1 MRVDDMVRT
10 GTEASAASADMASN
24 RVTDAVNSGIVDSA
38 DKSHMAIK
46 DSFLG
51 PDRNS
56 PEAQHGYGVGS
67 TDGFSREGA
76 VTFGSEA
83 QRQAD
88 KLVSSGS
95 VAKHAA
101 DALKQ
106 TGGKIA
112 ADGLVSSKADGRK
125 LVSKANLKKAAKGAA
140 VSEALR
146 DSEFDGA
153 DEYYYKAKGAWKLGR
168 KGADVVK
175 KHAAARKAGNVSSGA
190 GKATK
195 VIEKKSTKKTGQ
207 AAQRAAQSAR
217 NQRMAMTAAQEA
229 KAAGGAAKALAAK
242 GAGGFVS
249 SIGSGFAALLGS
261 FGSVVAAVFAGLLA
275 LCMILAVICALW
287 NAFFNVHTN
296 TSGLSDTEVAVVN
309 FLSSKGLD
317 NTHIAA
323 ILGNMAQEAGGMH
336 NIDPA
341 YCQSNGPGRGL
352 LQWEVGSDRFNKLQ
366 ALAIRSGTDWT
377 NINVQLEYMWS
388 EMESSFDTYSNFW
401 YTYSSG
407 EHAGLGHYLSF
418 SQWQTEVT
426 DIAEATEDFERV
438 FTRASKPLMDKRI
451 AYAQEY
457 LSILNS
463 PSGGSGG
470 MPLYHQWDPQWGNIP
485 YGNGTISS
493 SACGPTS
500 FAMVVSY
507 KKGESI
513 TPDQVVAWAGRKFYV
528 SGAGTSW
535 NFFGAAANYYG
546 IGNVQQ
552 TGSFDQAYAAL
563 QSGRVVICSQG
574 PGIFTR
580 GGHFIVLRGL
590 SDSGKI
596 LVNDPNDNDNKNFYN
611 REFERSEI
619 TAAARQYFIFD

>member
-46 DSFLG
+46 DSLLG

-56 PEAQHGYGVGS
+56 TEAQHGYGFGS

-125 LVSKANLKKAAKGAA
+125 LVSKANLKKAAKGAV

-195 VIEKKSTKKTGQ
+195 VIEKKATKKTGQ

-229 KAAGGAAKALAAK
+229 KAAGGAAKALAVKGGGAAVAASGGGLGGALAAIGSAFLPVVGTVALVLLLIIVILTAIGGQNK
-242 GAGGFVS
+242 DTNVGALSGDEAIIAQALLDQGFSKAAVAGVLGNIANEGNPGSDENMDGMFNYAYERACGMFQYTHASNSTPPYYSHGCEYCHYKRWCSDNGLDWADLHNQMDWTFGGAGEKFGHSWKNQWQMRRTYYVGYWGAKYSWLNS
-249 SIGSGFAALLGS
+249 STLCSADDFPKLDDPA
-261 FGSVVAAVFAGLLA
+261 VAAYCWMAAYEGPTAGATAHLDRRIESAQHYYDLL
-275 LCMILAVICALW
+275 
-287 NAFFNVHTN
+287 N
-296 TSGLSDTEVAVVN
+296 TSVSVGEGGGFTEVV
-309 FLSSKGLD
+309 SR
-317 NTHIAA
+317 
-323 ILGNMAQEAGGMH
+323 AQAQMG
-336 NIDPA
+336 
-341 YCQSNGPGRGL
+341 
-352 LQWEVGSDRFNKLQ
+352 
-366 ALAIRSGTDWT
+366 
-377 NINVQLEYMWS
+377 
-388 EMESSFDTYSNFW
+388 
-401 YTYSSG
+401 
-407 EHAGLGHYLSF
+407 
-418 SQWQTEVT
+418 
-426 DIAEATEDFERV
+426 
-438 FTRASKPLMDKRI
+438 KP
-451 AYAQEY
+451 Y
-457 LSILNS
+457 
-463 PSGGSGG
+463 
-470 MPLYHQWDPQWGNIP
+470 QWGAAGPNSYDCSGLVSYALTGRYEHTWVTQYIYYGGKP
-485 YGNGTISS
+485 FRKISASEAVPGDVVCSEGHTGIYIGNGQMIHAPHTGDVVKIGPVQSS
-493 SACGPTS
+493 
-500 FAMVVSY
+500 M
-507 KKGESI
+507 
-513 TPDQVVAWAGRKFYV
+513 
-528 SGAGTSW
+528 
-535 NFFGAAANYYG
+535 NYYRYEG
-546 IGNVQQ
+546 
-552 TGSFDQAYAAL
+552 
-563 QSGRVVICSQG
+563 
-574 PGIFTR
+574 
-580 GGHFIVLRGL
+580 
-590 SDSGKI
+590 
-596 LVNDPNDNDNKNFYN
+596 
-611 REFERSEI
+611 
-619 TAAARQYFIFD
+619 

>member
-56 PEAQHGYGVGS
+56 PEAQHGYGVES

-106 TGGKIA
+106 TGWKIA

-217 NQRMAMTAAQEA
+217 NQRMAMAAAQEA

-242 GAGGFVS
+242 GGGAAVAASGGGLGGVLAAIGSAFLPVIGTVALILLLIIVILTAIGGQNKDTNVGALTGNEAIIAQALLDQGFSKAAVAGVLGNIANEGNPGSDENMDGMFNYAYERACGMFQYTHASNSTPPYYSHGCEYCHYKRWCSDNNLDWADLHNQMDWTFGGAGEKFGHSWKNQWQMRRTYYVGYWGAKYSWLNSSTLCSADDFPKLDDPAVAAYCWMAAYEGPVTGATAHLDRRIESAQHYYDLLNTSVSVGEGGGFTEVVS
-249 SIGSGFAALLGS
+249 RAQAQMGKPYQWGAAGPNS
-261 FGSVVAAVFAGLLA
+261 YD
-275 LCMILAVICALW
+275 C
-287 NAFFNVHTN
+287 
-296 TSGLSDTEVAVVN
+296 SGLVSYALTGRYEHTWVTQYIYYGGKPFREISASEAV
-309 FLSSKGLD
+309 
-317 NTHIAA
+317 
-323 ILGNMAQEAGGMH
+323 
-336 NIDPA
+336 
-341 YCQSNGPGRGL
+341 PGD
-352 LQWEVGSDRFNKLQ
+352 VVCK
-366 ALAIRSGTDWT
+366 
-377 NINVQLEYMWS
+377 
-388 EMESSFDTYSNFW
+388 ESHTGIY
-401 YTYSSG
+401 
-407 EHAGLGHYLSF
+407 
-418 SQWQTEVT
+418 
-426 DIAEATEDFERV
+426 I
-438 FTRASKPLMDKRI
+438 
-451 AYAQEY
+451 
-457 LSILNS
+457 
-463 PSGGSGG
+463 
-470 MPLYHQWDPQWGNIP
+470 
-485 YGNGTISS
+485 GNGQMIHAPHTGDVVKI
-493 SACGPTS
+493 GP
-500 FAMVVSY
+500 V
-507 KKGESI
+507 
-513 TPDQVVAWAGRKFYV
+513 
-528 SGAGTSW
+528 
-535 NFFGAAANYYG
+535 
-546 IGNVQQ
+546 
-552 TGSFDQAYAAL
+552 
-563 QSGRVVICSQG
+563 QSGM
-574 PGIFTR
+574 
-580 GGHFIVLRGL
+580 
-590 SDSGKI
+590 K
-596 LVNDPNDNDNKNFYN
+596 
-611 REFERSEI
+611 
-619 TAAARQYFIFD
+619 YFRYEG

>member
-217 NQRMAMTAAQEA
+217 NQRMAMAAAQEA

-242 GAGGFVS
+242 GGGAAVAASGGGLGGVLAAIGSAFLPVIGTVALILLLIIVILTAIGGQNKDTNVGALTGNEAIIAQALLDQGFSKAAVAGVLGNIANEGNPGSDENMDGMFNYAYERACGMFQYTHASNSTPPYYSHGCEYCHYKRWCSDNNLDWADLHNQMDWTFGGAGEKFGHSWKNQWQMRRTYYVGYWGAKYSWLNSSTLCSADDFPKLDDPAVAAYCWMAAYEGPETGATAHLDRRIESAQHYYDLLNTSVSVGEGGGFTEVVS
-249 SIGSGFAALLGS
+249 RAQAQMGKPYQRGAAGPNS
-261 FGSVVAAVFAGLLA
+261 YD
-275 LCMILAVICALW
+275 C
-287 NAFFNVHTN
+287 
-296 TSGLSDTEVAVVN
+296 SGLVSYALTGRYEHTWVTQYIYYGGKPFREISASEAV
-309 FLSSKGLD
+309 
-317 NTHIAA
+317 
-323 ILGNMAQEAGGMH
+323 
-336 NIDPA
+336 
-341 YCQSNGPGRGL
+341 PGD
-352 LQWEVGSDRFNKLQ
+352 VVCK
-366 ALAIRSGTDWT
+366 
-377 NINVQLEYMWS
+377 
-388 EMESSFDTYSNFW
+388 ESHTGIY
-401 YTYSSG
+401 
-407 EHAGLGHYLSF
+407 
-418 SQWQTEVT
+418 
-426 DIAEATEDFERV
+426 I
-438 FTRASKPLMDKRI
+438 
-451 AYAQEY
+451 
-457 LSILNS
+457 
-463 PSGGSGG
+463 
-470 MPLYHQWDPQWGNIP
+470 
-485 YGNGTISS
+485 GNGQMIHAPHTGDVVKI
-493 SACGPTS
+493 GP
-500 FAMVVSY
+500 V
-507 KKGESI
+507 
-513 TPDQVVAWAGRKFYV
+513 
-528 SGAGTSW
+528 
-535 NFFGAAANYYG
+535 
-546 IGNVQQ
+546 
-552 TGSFDQAYAAL
+552 
-563 QSGRVVICSQG
+563 QSGM
-574 PGIFTR
+574 
-580 GGHFIVLRGL
+580 
-590 SDSGKI
+590 K
-596 LVNDPNDNDNKNFYN
+596 
-611 REFERSEI
+611 
-619 TAAARQYFIFD
+619 YFRYEG

>member
-95 VAKHAA
+95 VAKYAA

-217 NQRMAMTAAQEA
+217 NQRMAMAAAQEA

-242 GAGGFVS
+242 GGGVAVAASGGGLGGVLAAIGSAFLPVIGTVALILLLIIVILTAIGGQNKDTNVGALTGNEAIIAQALLDQGFSKAAVAGVLGNIANEGNPGSDENMDGMFNYAYERACGMFQYTHASNSTPPYYSHGCEYCHYKRWCSDNNLDWADLHNQMDWTFGGAGEKFGHSWKNQWQMRRTYYVGYWGAKYSWLNSSTLCSADDFPKLDDPAVAAYCWMSAYEGPATGATAHLDRRIESAQHYYDLLNTSVSVGEGGGFTEVVS
-249 SIGSGFAALLGS
+249 RAQAQMGKPYQWGAAGPNS
-261 FGSVVAAVFAGLLA
+261 YD
-275 LCMILAVICALW
+275 C
-287 NAFFNVHTN
+287 
-296 TSGLSDTEVAVVN
+296 SGLVSYALTGRYEHTWVTQYIYYGGKPFREISASEAV
-309 FLSSKGLD
+309 
-317 NTHIAA
+317 
-323 ILGNMAQEAGGMH
+323 
-336 NIDPA
+336 
-341 YCQSNGPGRGL
+341 PGD
-352 LQWEVGSDRFNKLQ
+352 VVCK
-366 ALAIRSGTDWT
+366 
-377 NINVQLEYMWS
+377 
-388 EMESSFDTYSNFW
+388 ESHTGIY
-401 YTYSSG
+401 
-407 EHAGLGHYLSF
+407 
-418 SQWQTEVT
+418 
-426 DIAEATEDFERV
+426 I
-438 FTRASKPLMDKRI
+438 
-451 AYAQEY
+451 
-457 LSILNS
+457 
-463 PSGGSGG
+463 
-470 MPLYHQWDPQWGNIP
+470 
-485 YGNGTISS
+485 GNGQMIHAPHTGDVVKI
-493 SACGPTS
+493 GP
-500 FAMVVSY
+500 V
-507 KKGESI
+507 
-513 TPDQVVAWAGRKFYV
+513 
-528 SGAGTSW
+528 
-535 NFFGAAANYYG
+535 
-546 IGNVQQ
+546 
-552 TGSFDQAYAAL
+552 
-563 QSGRVVICSQG
+563 QSGM
-574 PGIFTR
+574 
-580 GGHFIVLRGL
+580 
-590 SDSGKI
+590 K
-596 LVNDPNDNDNKNFYN
+596 
-611 REFERSEI
+611 
-619 TAAARQYFIFD
+619 YFRYEG

>member
-56 PEAQHGYGVGS
+56 PEAQHGYGVES
-67 TDGFSREGA
+67 TYGFSREGA

-217 NQRMAMTAAQEA
+217 NQRMAMAAAQEA

-242 GAGGFVS
+242 GGGAAVAASGGGLGGVLAAIGSAFLPVIGTVALILLLIIVILTAIGGQNKDTNVGALTGNEAIIAQALLDQGFSKAAVAGVLGNIANEGNPGSDENMDGMFNYAYERACGMFQYTHASNSTPPYYSHGCEYCHYKRWCSDNNLDWADLHNQMDWTFGGAGEKFGHSWKNQWQMRRTYYVGYWGAKYSWLNSSTLCSADDFPKLDDPAVAAYCWMAAYEGPVTGATAHLDRRIESAQHYYDLLNTSVSVGEGGGFTEVVS
-249 SIGSGFAALLGS
+249 RAQAQMGKPYQWGAAGPNS
-261 FGSVVAAVFAGLLA
+261 YD
-275 LCMILAVICALW
+275 C
-287 NAFFNVHTN
+287 
-296 TSGLSDTEVAVVN
+296 SGLVSYALTGRYEHTWVTQYIYYGGKPFREISASEAV
-309 FLSSKGLD
+309 
-317 NTHIAA
+317 
-323 ILGNMAQEAGGMH
+323 
-336 NIDPA
+336 
-341 YCQSNGPGRGL
+341 PGD
-352 LQWEVGSDRFNKLQ
+352 VVCK
-366 ALAIRSGTDWT
+366 
-377 NINVQLEYMWS
+377 
-388 EMESSFDTYSNFW
+388 ESHTGIY
-401 YTYSSG
+401 
-407 EHAGLGHYLSF
+407 
-418 SQWQTEVT
+418 
-426 DIAEATEDFERV
+426 I
-438 FTRASKPLMDKRI
+438 
-451 AYAQEY
+451 
-457 LSILNS
+457 
-463 PSGGSGG
+463 
-470 MPLYHQWDPQWGNIP
+470 
-485 YGNGTISS
+485 GNGQMIHAPHTGDVVKI
-493 SACGPTS
+493 GP
-500 FAMVVSY
+500 V
-507 KKGESI
+507 
-513 TPDQVVAWAGRKFYV
+513 
-528 SGAGTSW
+528 
-535 NFFGAAANYYG
+535 
-546 IGNVQQ
+546 
-552 TGSFDQAYAAL
+552 
-563 QSGRVVICSQG
+563 QSGM
-574 PGIFTR
+574 
-580 GGHFIVLRGL
+580 
-590 SDSGKI
+590 K
-596 LVNDPNDNDNKNFYN
+596 
-611 REFERSEI
+611 
-619 TAAARQYFIFD
+619 YFRYEG

>member
-46 DSFLG
+46 DSLLG

-56 PEAQHGYGVGS
+56 TEAQHGYGSGS

-125 LVSKANLKKAAKGAA
+125 LVSKANLKKAAKGAV

-195 VIEKKSTKKTGQ
+195 VIEKKVTKKTGQ

-217 NQRMAMTAAQEA
+217 NQRMAMAAAQEA

-242 GAGGFVS
+242 GGAAVAASGGGLGGALAA
-249 SIGSGFAALLGS
+249 IGSAFLPVVGTVALVLLLIIVILTAIGGQNKDTNVGALSGDEAIIAQALLDQGFTKAAAAGVLGNIANEGNPAS
-261 FGSVVAAVFAGLLA
+261 DENMDGMFSYRYERACGMFQYTHASNSTPPYYSCGCEYCKYKRWCSDNMLEWSDLKNQMEWTFGEAGKSNGGNWSNRWTMRRTYYVEYWGAKYSWLNSSTLCNAADFPKLDDPAVAAYCWMAAYEGPTAGVNAHLDRRIESAQHYYDLL
-275 LCMILAVICALW
+275 
-287 NAFFNVHTN
+287 N
-296 TSGLSDTEVAVVN
+296 TSPAISGEGFTDIVARAQAQLGKPYEWGKYGPNTFDCSGLVSYAVTGEYKHTYDTWYIYHEGKPFRKISPSEAVPGDIVCRQ
-309 FLSSKGLD
+309 SSK
-317 NTHIAA
+317 
-323 ILGNMAQEAGGMH
+323 
-336 NIDPA
+336 
-341 YCQSNGPGRGL
+341 
-352 LQWEVGSDRFNKLQ
+352 
-366 ALAIRSGTDWT
+366 SGHTG
-377 NINVQLEYMWS
+377 IY
-388 EMESSFDTYSNFW
+388 
-401 YTYSSG
+401 
-407 EHAGLGHYLSF
+407 
-418 SQWQTEVT
+418 
-426 DIAEATEDFERV
+426 I
-438 FTRASKPLMDKRI
+438 
-451 AYAQEY
+451 
-457 LSILNS
+457 
-463 PSGGSGG
+463 
-470 MPLYHQWDPQWGNIP
+470 
-485 YGNGTISS
+485 GNGQMIHAPRTGDVVKI
-493 SACGPTS
+493 GPVQDG
-500 FAMVVSY
+500 M
-507 KKGESI
+507 
-513 TPDQVVAWAGRKFYV
+513 
-528 SGAGTSW
+528 
-535 NFFGAAANYYG
+535 NYY
-546 IGNVQQ
+546 
-552 TGSFDQAYAAL
+552 
-563 QSGRVVICSQG
+563 R
-574 PGIFTR
+574 
-580 GGHFIVLRGL
+580 
-590 SDSGKI
+590 
-596 LVNDPNDNDNKNFYN
+596 YN
-611 REFERSEI
+611 G
-619 TAAARQYFIFD
+619 

>member
-56 PEAQHGYGVGS
+56 PEAQHGYGVES

-217 NQRMAMTAAQEA
+217 NQRMAMAAAQEA

-242 GAGGFVS
+242 GGGAAVAASGGGLGGVLAAIGSAFLPVIGTVALILLLIIVILTAIGGQNKDTNVGALTGNEAIIAQALLDQGFSKAAVAGVLGNIANEGNPGSDENMDGMFNYAYERACGMFQYTHASNSTPPYYSHGCEYCHYKRWCSDNNLDWADLHNQMDWTFGGAGEKFGHSWKNQWQMRRTYYVGYWGAKYSWLNSSTLCSADDFPKLDDPAVAAYCWMAAYEGPTAGVNAHLDRRIESAQHYYDLLNTSVSVGEGGGFTEVVS
-249 SIGSGFAALLGS
+249 RAQAQMGKPYQWGAAGPNS
-261 FGSVVAAVFAGLLA
+261 YD
-275 LCMILAVICALW
+275 C
-287 NAFFNVHTN
+287 
-296 TSGLSDTEVAVVN
+296 SGLVSYALTGRYEHTWVTQYIYYGGKPFREISASEAV
-309 FLSSKGLD
+309 
-317 NTHIAA
+317 
-323 ILGNMAQEAGGMH
+323 
-336 NIDPA
+336 
-341 YCQSNGPGRGL
+341 PGD
-352 LQWEVGSDRFNKLQ
+352 VVCK
-366 ALAIRSGTDWT
+366 
-377 NINVQLEYMWS
+377 
-388 EMESSFDTYSNFW
+388 ESHTGIY
-401 YTYSSG
+401 
-407 EHAGLGHYLSF
+407 
-418 SQWQTEVT
+418 
-426 DIAEATEDFERV
+426 I
-438 FTRASKPLMDKRI
+438 
-451 AYAQEY
+451 
-457 LSILNS
+457 
-463 PSGGSGG
+463 
-470 MPLYHQWDPQWGNIP
+470 
-485 YGNGTISS
+485 GNGQMIHAPHTGDVVKI
-493 SACGPTS
+493 GP
-500 FAMVVSY
+500 V
-507 KKGESI
+507 
-513 TPDQVVAWAGRKFYV
+513 
-528 SGAGTSW
+528 
-535 NFFGAAANYYG
+535 
-546 IGNVQQ
+546 
-552 TGSFDQAYAAL
+552 
-563 QSGRVVICSQG
+563 QSGM
-574 PGIFTR
+574 
-580 GGHFIVLRGL
+580 
-590 SDSGKI
+590 K
-596 LVNDPNDNDNKNFYN
+596 
-611 REFERSEI
+611 
-619 TAAARQYFIFD
+619 YFRYEG

>member
-56 PEAQHGYGVGS
+56 PEAQHGYGVES

-217 NQRMAMTAAQEA
+217 NQRMAMAAAQEA

-242 GAGGFVS
+242 GGGAAVAASGGGLGGVLAAIGSAFLPVIGTVALILLLIIVILTAIGGQNKDTNVGALTGNEAIIAQALLDQGFSKAAVAGVLGNIANEGNPGSDENMDGMFNYAYERACGMFQYTHASNSTPPYYSHGCEYCHYKRWCSDNNLDWADLHNQMDWTFGGAGEKFGHSWKNQWQMRRTYYVGYWGAKYSWLNSSTLCSADDFPKLDDPAVAAYCWMAAYEGPVTGATAHLDRRIESAQHYYDLLNTSVSVGEGGGFTEVVS
-249 SIGSGFAALLGS
+249 RAQAQMGKPYQWGAAGPNS
-261 FGSVVAAVFAGLLA
+261 YD
-275 LCMILAVICALW
+275 C
-287 NAFFNVHTN
+287 
-296 TSGLSDTEVAVVN
+296 SGLVSYALTGRYEHTWVTQYIYYGGKPFREISASEAV
-309 FLSSKGLD
+309 
-317 NTHIAA
+317 
-323 ILGNMAQEAGGMH
+323 
-336 NIDPA
+336 
-341 YCQSNGPGRGL
+341 PGD
-352 LQWEVGSDRFNKLQ
+352 VVCK
-366 ALAIRSGTDWT
+366 
-377 NINVQLEYMWS
+377 
-388 EMESSFDTYSNFW
+388 ESHTGIY
-401 YTYSSG
+401 
-407 EHAGLGHYLSF
+407 
-418 SQWQTEVT
+418 
-426 DIAEATEDFERV
+426 I
-438 FTRASKPLMDKRI
+438 
-451 AYAQEY
+451 
-457 LSILNS
+457 
-463 PSGGSGG
+463 
-470 MPLYHQWDPQWGNIP
+470 
-485 YGNGTISS
+485 GNGQMIHAPHTGDVVKI
-493 SACGPTS
+493 GP
-500 FAMVVSY
+500 V
-507 KKGESI
+507 
-513 TPDQVVAWAGRKFYV
+513 
-528 SGAGTSW
+528 
-535 NFFGAAANYYG
+535 
-546 IGNVQQ
+546 
-552 TGSFDQAYAAL
+552 
-563 QSGRVVICSQG
+563 QSGM
-574 PGIFTR
+574 
-580 GGHFIVLRGL
+580 
-590 SDSGKI
+590 K
-596 LVNDPNDNDNKNFYN
+596 
-611 REFERSEI
+611 
-619 TAAARQYFIFD
+619 YFRYEG

>member
-217 NQRMAMTAAQEA
+217 NQRMAMAAAQEA

-242 GAGGFVS
+242 GGGAAVAASGGGLGGVLAAIGSAFLPVIGTVALILLLIIVILTAIGGQNKDTNVGALTGNEAIIAQALLDQGFSKAAVAGVLGNIANEGNPGSDENMDGMFNYAYERACGMFQYTHASNSTPPYYSHGCEYCHYKRWCSDNNLDWADLHNQMDWTFGGAGEKFGHSWKNQWQMRRTYYVGYWGAKYSWLNSSTLCSADDFPKLDDPAVAAYCWMAAYEGPVAGATAHLDRRIESAQHYYDLLNTSVSVGEGGGFTEVVS
-249 SIGSGFAALLGS
+249 RAQAQMGKPYQWGAAGPNS
-261 FGSVVAAVFAGLLA
+261 YD
-275 LCMILAVICALW
+275 C
-287 NAFFNVHTN
+287 
-296 TSGLSDTEVAVVN
+296 SGLVSYALTGRYEHTWVTQYIYYGGKPFREISASEAV
-309 FLSSKGLD
+309 
-317 NTHIAA
+317 
-323 ILGNMAQEAGGMH
+323 
-336 NIDPA
+336 
-341 YCQSNGPGRGL
+341 PGD
-352 LQWEVGSDRFNKLQ
+352 VVCK
-366 ALAIRSGTDWT
+366 
-377 NINVQLEYMWS
+377 
-388 EMESSFDTYSNFW
+388 ESHTGIY
-401 YTYSSG
+401 
-407 EHAGLGHYLSF
+407 
-418 SQWQTEVT
+418 
-426 DIAEATEDFERV
+426 I
-438 FTRASKPLMDKRI
+438 
-451 AYAQEY
+451 
-457 LSILNS
+457 
-463 PSGGSGG
+463 
-470 MPLYHQWDPQWGNIP
+470 
-485 YGNGTISS
+485 GNGQMIHAPHTGDVVKI
-493 SACGPTS
+493 GP
-500 FAMVVSY
+500 V
-507 KKGESI
+507 
-513 TPDQVVAWAGRKFYV
+513 
-528 SGAGTSW
+528 
-535 NFFGAAANYYG
+535 
-546 IGNVQQ
+546 
-552 TGSFDQAYAAL
+552 
-563 QSGRVVICSQG
+563 QSGM
-574 PGIFTR
+574 
-580 GGHFIVLRGL
+580 
-590 SDSGKI
+590 K
-596 LVNDPNDNDNKNFYN
+596 
-611 REFERSEI
+611 
-619 TAAARQYFIFD
+619 YFRYEG

>member
-46 DSFLG
+46 DSLLG

-56 PEAQHGYGVGS
+56 TEAQHGYGFGS

-125 LVSKANLKKAAKGAA
+125 LVSKANLKKAAKGAV

-195 VIEKKSTKKTGQ
+195 VIEKKATKKTGQ

-229 KAAGGAAKALAAK
+229 KAAGGAAKALAVK
-242 GAGGFVS
+242 GGGAAVAAS
-249 SIGSGFAALLGS
+249 GGGLGGALAAIGSAFLPVVGTVALVLLLIIVILTAIGGQNKDTNVGALSGDEAIIAQALLDQGFTKAAAAGVLGNIANEGNPAS
-261 FGSVVAAVFAGLLA
+261 DENMDGMFNYRYERACGMFQYTHASNSTPPYYSCGCEYCKYKRWCSDNMLEWSDLKNQMEWTFGEAGKSNGGNWSNRWTMRRTYYVGYWGAKYSWLNSSTLCNAADFPKLDDPAVAAYCWMAAYEGPTAGVNAHLDRRIESAQHYYDLL
-275 LCMILAVICALW
+275 
-287 NAFFNVHTN
+287 N
-296 TSGLSDTEVAVVN
+296 TSPAISGEGFTDIVARAQAQLGKPYEWAKYGPNTFDCSGLVSYAVTGEYKHTYDTWYIYHEGKPFRKISPSEAVPGDIVCRQ
-309 FLSSKGLD
+309 SSK
-317 NTHIAA
+317 
-323 ILGNMAQEAGGMH
+323 
-336 NIDPA
+336 
-341 YCQSNGPGRGL
+341 
-352 LQWEVGSDRFNKLQ
+352 
-366 ALAIRSGTDWT
+366 SGHTG
-377 NINVQLEYMWS
+377 IY
-388 EMESSFDTYSNFW
+388 
-401 YTYSSG
+401 
-407 EHAGLGHYLSF
+407 
-418 SQWQTEVT
+418 
-426 DIAEATEDFERV
+426 I
-438 FTRASKPLMDKRI
+438 
-451 AYAQEY
+451 
-457 LSILNS
+457 
-463 PSGGSGG
+463 
-470 MPLYHQWDPQWGNIP
+470 
-485 YGNGTISS
+485 GNGQMIHAPRTGDVVKI
-493 SACGPTS
+493 GPVQDG
-500 FAMVVSY
+500 M
-507 KKGESI
+507 
-513 TPDQVVAWAGRKFYV
+513 
-528 SGAGTSW
+528 
-535 NFFGAAANYYG
+535 NYYRYEG
-546 IGNVQQ
+546 
-552 TGSFDQAYAAL
+552 
-563 QSGRVVICSQG
+563 
-574 PGIFTR
+574 
-580 GGHFIVLRGL
+580 
-590 SDSGKI
+590 
-596 LVNDPNDNDNKNFYN
+596 
-611 REFERSEI
+611 
-619 TAAARQYFIFD
+619 

>member
-38 DKSHMAIK
+38 DKSHMAIN

-56 PEAQHGYGVGS
+56 PEAQHGYGVES

-217 NQRMAMTAAQEA
+217 NQRMAMAAAQEA

-242 GAGGFVS
+242 GGGAAVAASGGGLGGVLAAIGSAFLPVIGTVALILLLIIVILTAIGGQNKDTNVGALTGNEAIIAQALLDQGFSKAAVAGVLGNIANEGNPGSDENMDGMFNYAYERACGMFQYTHASNSTPPYYSHGCEYCHYKRWCSDNNLDWADLHNQMDWTFGGAGEKFGHSWKNQWQMRRTYYVGYWGAKYSWLNSSTLCSADDFPKLDDPAVAAYCWMAAYEGPATGATAHLDRRIESAQHYYDLLNTSVSVGEGGGFTEVVS
-249 SIGSGFAALLGS
+249 RAQAQMGKPYQWGAAGPNS
-261 FGSVVAAVFAGLLA
+261 YD
-275 LCMILAVICALW
+275 C
-287 NAFFNVHTN
+287 
-296 TSGLSDTEVAVVN
+296 SGLVSYALTGRYEHTWVTQYIYYGGKPFREISASEAV
-309 FLSSKGLD
+309 
-317 NTHIAA
+317 
-323 ILGNMAQEAGGMH
+323 
-336 NIDPA
+336 
-341 YCQSNGPGRGL
+341 PGD
-352 LQWEVGSDRFNKLQ
+352 VVCK
-366 ALAIRSGTDWT
+366 
-377 NINVQLEYMWS
+377 
-388 EMESSFDTYSNFW
+388 ESHTGIY
-401 YTYSSG
+401 
-407 EHAGLGHYLSF
+407 
-418 SQWQTEVT
+418 
-426 DIAEATEDFERV
+426 I
-438 FTRASKPLMDKRI
+438 
-451 AYAQEY
+451 
-457 LSILNS
+457 
-463 PSGGSGG
+463 
-470 MPLYHQWDPQWGNIP
+470 
-485 YGNGTISS
+485 GNGQMIHAPHTGDVVKI
-493 SACGPTS
+493 GP
-500 FAMVVSY
+500 V
-507 KKGESI
+507 
-513 TPDQVVAWAGRKFYV
+513 
-528 SGAGTSW
+528 
-535 NFFGAAANYYG
+535 
-546 IGNVQQ
+546 
-552 TGSFDQAYAAL
+552 
-563 QSGRVVICSQG
+563 QSGM
-574 PGIFTR
+574 
-580 GGHFIVLRGL
+580 
-590 SDSGKI
+590 K
-596 LVNDPNDNDNKNFYN
+596 
-611 REFERSEI
+611 
-619 TAAARQYFIFD
+619 YFRYEG

>member
-56 PEAQHGYGVGS
+56 PEAQHGYGVES

-217 NQRMAMTAAQEA
+217 NQRMAMAAAQEA

-242 GAGGFVS
+242 GGGAAVAASGGGLGGVLAAIGSAFLPVIGTVALILLLIIVILTAIGGQNKDTNVGALTGNEAIIAQALLDQGFSKAAVAGVLGNIANEGNPGSDENMDGMFNYAYERACGMFQYTHASNSTPPYYSHGCEYCHYKRWCSDNNLDWADLHNQMDWTFGGAGEKFGHSWKNQWQMRRTYYVGYWGAKYSWLNSSTLCSADDFPKLDDPAVAAYCWMAAYEGPATGATANLDRRIESAQHYYDLLNTSVSVGEGGGFTEVVS
-249 SIGSGFAALLGS
+249 RAQAQMGKPYQWGAAGPNS
-261 FGSVVAAVFAGLLA
+261 YD
-275 LCMILAVICALW
+275 C
-287 NAFFNVHTN
+287 
-296 TSGLSDTEVAVVN
+296 SGLVSYALTGRYEHTWVTQYIYYGGKPFREISASEAV
-309 FLSSKGLD
+309 
-317 NTHIAA
+317 
-323 ILGNMAQEAGGMH
+323 
-336 NIDPA
+336 
-341 YCQSNGPGRGL
+341 PGD
-352 LQWEVGSDRFNKLQ
+352 VVCK
-366 ALAIRSGTDWT
+366 
-377 NINVQLEYMWS
+377 
-388 EMESSFDTYSNFW
+388 ESHTGIY
-401 YTYSSG
+401 
-407 EHAGLGHYLSF
+407 
-418 SQWQTEVT
+418 
-426 DIAEATEDFERV
+426 I
-438 FTRASKPLMDKRI
+438 
-451 AYAQEY
+451 
-457 LSILNS
+457 
-463 PSGGSGG
+463 
-470 MPLYHQWDPQWGNIP
+470 
-485 YGNGTISS
+485 GNGQMIHAPHTGDVVKI
-493 SACGPTS
+493 GP
-500 FAMVVSY
+500 V
-507 KKGESI
+507 
-513 TPDQVVAWAGRKFYV
+513 
-528 SGAGTSW
+528 
-535 NFFGAAANYYG
+535 
-546 IGNVQQ
+546 
-552 TGSFDQAYAAL
+552 
-563 QSGRVVICSQG
+563 QSGM
-574 PGIFTR
+574 
-580 GGHFIVLRGL
+580 
-590 SDSGKI
+590 K
-596 LVNDPNDNDNKNFYN
+596 
-611 REFERSEI
+611 
-619 TAAARQYFIFD
+619 YFRYEG

>member
-56 PEAQHGYGVGS
+56 PEAQHGYGVES

-217 NQRMAMTAAQEA
+217 NQRMAMAAAQEA

-242 GAGGFVS
+242 GGGAAVAAS
-249 SIGSGFAALLGS
+249 GGGLGGVLAAIGSAFLPVIGTVALILLLIIVILTAIGGQNKDTNVGALTGNEAIIAQALLDQGFSKAAVAGVLGNIANEGNPGS
-261 FGSVVAAVFAGLLA
+261 DENMDGMFNYAYERACGMFQYTHASNSTPPYYSHGCEYCHYKRWCSDNNLDWADLHNQMDWTFGGAGEKFGHSWKNQWQMRRTYYVGYWGAKYSWLNSSTLCSADDFPKLDDPAVAAYCWMAAYEGPTAGVNAHLDRRIESAQHYYDLL
-275 LCMILAVICALW
+275 
-287 NAFFNVHTN
+287 N
-296 TSGLSDTEVAVVN
+296 TSPAISGEGFTDIVARAQAQLGKPYEWAKYGPNTFDCSGLVSYAVTGEYKHTYDTWYIYHEGKPFRKISPSEAVPGDIVCRQ
-309 FLSSKGLD
+309 SSKG
-317 NTHIAA
+317 
-323 ILGNMAQEAGGMH
+323 
-336 NIDPA
+336 
-341 YCQSNGPGRGL
+341 
-352 LQWEVGSDRFNKLQ
+352 
-366 ALAIRSGTDWT
+366 
-377 NINVQLEYMWS
+377 
-388 EMESSFDTYSNFW
+388 
-401 YTYSSG
+401 
-407 EHAGLGHYLSF
+407 GHTGIY
-418 SQWQTEVT
+418 
-426 DIAEATEDFERV
+426 I
-438 FTRASKPLMDKRI
+438 
-451 AYAQEY
+451 
-457 LSILNS
+457 
-463 PSGGSGG
+463 
-470 MPLYHQWDPQWGNIP
+470 
-485 YGNGTISS
+485 GNGQMIHAPRTGDVVKI
-493 SACGPTS
+493 GPVQDG
-500 FAMVVSY
+500 M
-507 KKGESI
+507 
-513 TPDQVVAWAGRKFYV
+513 
-528 SGAGTSW
+528 
-535 NFFGAAANYYG
+535 NYY
-546 IGNVQQ
+546 
-552 TGSFDQAYAAL
+552 
-563 QSGRVVICSQG
+563 R
-574 PGIFTR
+574 
-580 GGHFIVLRGL
+580 
-590 SDSGKI
+590 
-596 LVNDPNDNDNKNFYN
+596 YN
-611 REFERSEI
+611 G
-619 TAAARQYFIFD
+619 

>member
-56 PEAQHGYGVGS
+56 PEAQHGYGVES

-217 NQRMAMTAAQEA
+217 NQRMAMAAAQEA

-242 GAGGFVS
+242 GGGAAVAASGGGLGGVLAAIGSAFLPVIGTVALILLLIIVILTAIGGQNKDTNVGALTGNEAIIAQALLDQGFSKAAVAGVLGNIANEGNPGSDENMDGMFNYAYERACGMFQYTHASNSTPPYYSHGCEYCHYKRWCSDNNLDWADLHNQMDWTFGGAGEKFGHSWKNQWQMRRTYYVGYWGAKYSWLNSSTLCSADDFPKLDDPAVAAYCWMAAYEGPETGATAHLDRRIESAQHYYDLLNTSVSVGEGGGFTEVVS
-249 SIGSGFAALLGS
+249 RAQAQMGKPYQWGAAGPNS
-261 FGSVVAAVFAGLLA
+261 YD
-275 LCMILAVICALW
+275 C
-287 NAFFNVHTN
+287 
-296 TSGLSDTEVAVVN
+296 SGLVSYALTGRYEHTWVTQYIYYGGKPFREISASEAV
-309 FLSSKGLD
+309 
-317 NTHIAA
+317 
-323 ILGNMAQEAGGMH
+323 
-336 NIDPA
+336 
-341 YCQSNGPGRGL
+341 PGD
-352 LQWEVGSDRFNKLQ
+352 VVCK
-366 ALAIRSGTDWT
+366 
-377 NINVQLEYMWS
+377 
-388 EMESSFDTYSNFW
+388 ESHTGIY
-401 YTYSSG
+401 
-407 EHAGLGHYLSF
+407 
-418 SQWQTEVT
+418 
-426 DIAEATEDFERV
+426 I
-438 FTRASKPLMDKRI
+438 
-451 AYAQEY
+451 
-457 LSILNS
+457 
-463 PSGGSGG
+463 
-470 MPLYHQWDPQWGNIP
+470 
-485 YGNGTISS
+485 GNGQMIHAPHTGDVVKI
-493 SACGPTS
+493 GP
-500 FAMVVSY
+500 V
-507 KKGESI
+507 
-513 TPDQVVAWAGRKFYV
+513 
-528 SGAGTSW
+528 
-535 NFFGAAANYYG
+535 
-546 IGNVQQ
+546 
-552 TGSFDQAYAAL
+552 
-563 QSGRVVICSQG
+563 QSGM
-574 PGIFTR
+574 
-580 GGHFIVLRGL
+580 
-590 SDSGKI
+590 K
-596 LVNDPNDNDNKNFYN
+596 
-611 REFERSEI
+611 
-619 TAAARQYFIFD
+619 YFRYEG

>member
-95 VAKHAA
+95 VAKYAA

-168 KGADVVK
+168 KSADVVK

-217 NQRMAMTAAQEA
+217 NQRMAMAAAQEA

-242 GAGGFVS
+242 GGGAAVAAS
-249 SIGSGFAALLGS
+249 GGGLGGVLAAIGSAFLPVVGTVALVLLLIIVILTAIGGQNKDTNVGALSGDEAIIAQALLDQGFSKAAVAGVLGNIANEGNPGS
-261 FGSVVAAVFAGLLA
+261 DENMDGMFNYRYERACGMFQYTHASNSTPPYYSCGCEYCKYKRWCSDNMLEWSDLKNQMEWTFGEAGKSNGGNWSNRWTMRRTYYVGYWGAKYSWLNSSTLCNAADFPKLDDPAVAAYCWMAAYEGPTAGVNAHLDRRIESAQHYYDLL
-275 LCMILAVICALW
+275 
-287 NAFFNVHTN
+287 N
-296 TSGLSDTEVAVVN
+296 TSPAISGEGFTDIVARAQTQLGKPYEWAKCGPNTFDCSGLVSYAVTGEYKHTYDTWYIYHEGKPFRKISPSEAVPGDIVCRQ
-309 FLSSKGLD
+309 SSK
-317 NTHIAA
+317 
-323 ILGNMAQEAGGMH
+323 
-336 NIDPA
+336 
-341 YCQSNGPGRGL
+341 
-352 LQWEVGSDRFNKLQ
+352 
-366 ALAIRSGTDWT
+366 SGHTG
-377 NINVQLEYMWS
+377 IY
-388 EMESSFDTYSNFW
+388 
-401 YTYSSG
+401 
-407 EHAGLGHYLSF
+407 
-418 SQWQTEVT
+418 
-426 DIAEATEDFERV
+426 I
-438 FTRASKPLMDKRI
+438 
-451 AYAQEY
+451 
-457 LSILNS
+457 
-463 PSGGSGG
+463 
-470 MPLYHQWDPQWGNIP
+470 
-485 YGNGTISS
+485 GNGQMIHAPRTGDVVKI
-493 SACGPTS
+493 GPVQDG
-500 FAMVVSY
+500 M
-507 KKGESI
+507 
-513 TPDQVVAWAGRKFYV
+513 
-528 SGAGTSW
+528 
-535 NFFGAAANYYG
+535 NYY
-546 IGNVQQ
+546 
-552 TGSFDQAYAAL
+552 
-563 QSGRVVICSQG
+563 R
-574 PGIFTR
+574 
-580 GGHFIVLRGL
+580 
-590 SDSGKI
+590 
-596 LVNDPNDNDNKNFYN
+596 YN
-611 REFERSEI
+611 G
-619 TAAARQYFIFD
+619 

>member
-56 PEAQHGYGVGS
+56 PEAQHGYGVES

-217 NQRMAMTAAQEA
+217 NQRMAMAAAQEA

-242 GAGGFVS
+242 GGGAAVAASGGGLGGVLAAIGSAFLPVIGTVALILLLIIVILTAIGGQNKDTNVGALTGNEAIIAQALLDQGFSKAAVAGVLGNIANEGNPGSDENMDGMFNYAYERACGMFQYTHASNSTPPYYSHGCEYCHYKRWCSDNGLDWADLHNQMDWTFGGAGEKFGHSWKNQWQMRRTYYVGYWGAKYSWLNSSTLCSADDFPKLDDPAIAAYCWMAAYEGPTAGVNAHLDRRIESAQHYYDLLNTSVSVGEGGGFTEVVS
-249 SIGSGFAALLGS
+249 RAQAQMGKPYQWGAAGPNS
-261 FGSVVAAVFAGLLA
+261 YD
-275 LCMILAVICALW
+275 C
-287 NAFFNVHTN
+287 
-296 TSGLSDTEVAVVN
+296 SGLVSYALTGRYEHTWVTQYIYYGGKPFRKISASEAV
-309 FLSSKGLD
+309 
-317 NTHIAA
+317 
-323 ILGNMAQEAGGMH
+323 
-336 NIDPA
+336 
-341 YCQSNGPGRGL
+341 PGD
-352 LQWEVGSDRFNKLQ
+352 V
-366 ALAIRSGTDWT
+366 
-377 NINVQLEYMWS
+377 VCS
-388 EMESSFDTYSNFW
+388 E
-401 YTYSSG
+401 
-407 EHAGLGHYLSF
+407 GHTGIY
-418 SQWQTEVT
+418 
-426 DIAEATEDFERV
+426 I
-438 FTRASKPLMDKRI
+438 
-451 AYAQEY
+451 
-457 LSILNS
+457 
-463 PSGGSGG
+463 
-470 MPLYHQWDPQWGNIP
+470 
-485 YGNGTISS
+485 GNGQMIHSPHTGDVVKIGPVQSS
-493 SACGPTS
+493 
-500 FAMVVSY
+500 M
-507 KKGESI
+507 
-513 TPDQVVAWAGRKFYV
+513 
-528 SGAGTSW
+528 
-535 NFFGAAANYYG
+535 NYFRYEG
-546 IGNVQQ
+546 
-552 TGSFDQAYAAL
+552 
-563 QSGRVVICSQG
+563 
-574 PGIFTR
+574 
-580 GGHFIVLRGL
+580 
-590 SDSGKI
+590 
-596 LVNDPNDNDNKNFYN
+596 
-611 REFERSEI
+611 
-619 TAAARQYFIFD
+619 

>member
-56 PEAQHGYGVGS
+56 PEAQHGYGVES

-112 ADGLVSSKADGRK
+112 DDGLVSSKADGRK

-217 NQRMAMTAAQEA
+217 NQRMAMAAAQEA

-242 GAGGFVS
+242 GGGAAVAAS
-249 SIGSGFAALLGS
+249 GGGLGGVLAAIGSAFLPVIGTVALILLLIIVILTAIGGQNKDTNVGALTGNEAIIAQALLDQGFSKAAVAGVLGS
-261 FGSVVAAVFAGLLA
+261 IANEGNPGSDENMDGMFNYRYERACGMFQYTHASNSTPPYYSCGCEYCKYKRWCSDNMLEWSDLKNQMEWTFGEAGKSNGGNWSNRWTMRRTYYVGYWGAKYSWLNSSTLCNAADFPKLDDPAVAAYCWMAAYEGPINDERAHLDRRIESAQHYYDLL
-275 LCMILAVICALW
+275 
-287 NAFFNVHTN
+287 N
-296 TSGLSDTEVAVVN
+296 TSPAISGEGFTDIVARAQAQLGKPYEWAKCGPNTFDCSGLVSYAVTGEYKHTYDTWYIYHEGKPFRKISPSEAVPGDIVCRQ
-309 FLSSKGLD
+309 SSK
-317 NTHIAA
+317 
-323 ILGNMAQEAGGMH
+323 
-336 NIDPA
+336 
-341 YCQSNGPGRGL
+341 
-352 LQWEVGSDRFNKLQ
+352 
-366 ALAIRSGTDWT
+366 SGHTG
-377 NINVQLEYMWS
+377 IY
-388 EMESSFDTYSNFW
+388 
-401 YTYSSG
+401 
-407 EHAGLGHYLSF
+407 
-418 SQWQTEVT
+418 
-426 DIAEATEDFERV
+426 I
-438 FTRASKPLMDKRI
+438 
-451 AYAQEY
+451 
-457 LSILNS
+457 
-463 PSGGSGG
+463 
-470 MPLYHQWDPQWGNIP
+470 
-485 YGNGTISS
+485 GNGQMIHAPHTGDVVKI
-493 SACGPTS
+493 GP
-500 FAMVVSY
+500 V
-507 KKGESI
+507 
-513 TPDQVVAWAGRKFYV
+513 
-528 SGAGTSW
+528 
-535 NFFGAAANYYG
+535 
-546 IGNVQQ
+546 
-552 TGSFDQAYAAL
+552 
-563 QSGRVVICSQG
+563 QSGM
-574 PGIFTR
+574 
-580 GGHFIVLRGL
+580 
-590 SDSGKI
+590 
-596 LVNDPNDNDNKNFYN
+596 
-611 REFERSEI
+611 E
-619 TAAARQYFIFD
+619 YFRYEG

>member
-56 PEAQHGYGVGS
+56 PEAQHGYGVES

-217 NQRMAMTAAQEA
+217 NQRMAMAAAQEA

-242 GAGGFVS
+242 GGGAAVAASGGGLGGVLAAIGSAFLPVIGTVALILLLIIVILTAIGGQNKDTNVGALTGNEAIIAQALLDQGFSKAAVAGVLGNIANEGNPGSDENMDGMFNYAYERACGMFQYTHASNSTPPYYSHGCEYCHYKRWCSDNGLDWADLHNQMDWTFGGAGEKFGHSWKNQWQMRRTYYVGYWGAKYSWLNSSTLCSADDFPKLDDPAIAAYCWMAAYEGPTAGVNAHLDRRIESAQHYYDLLNTSVSVGEGGGFTEVVS
-249 SIGSGFAALLGS
+249 RAQAQMGKPYQWGAAGPNS
-261 FGSVVAAVFAGLLA
+261 YD
-275 LCMILAVICALW
+275 C
-287 NAFFNVHTN
+287 
-296 TSGLSDTEVAVVN
+296 SGLVSYALTGRYEHTWVTQYIYYGGKPFRKISASEAV
-309 FLSSKGLD
+309 
-317 NTHIAA
+317 
-323 ILGNMAQEAGGMH
+323 
-336 NIDPA
+336 
-341 YCQSNGPGRGL
+341 PGD
-352 LQWEVGSDRFNKLQ
+352 V
-366 ALAIRSGTDWT
+366 
-377 NINVQLEYMWS
+377 VCS
-388 EMESSFDTYSNFW
+388 E
-401 YTYSSG
+401 
-407 EHAGLGHYLSF
+407 GHTGIY
-418 SQWQTEVT
+418 
-426 DIAEATEDFERV
+426 I
-438 FTRASKPLMDKRI
+438 
-451 AYAQEY
+451 
-457 LSILNS
+457 
-463 PSGGSGG
+463 
-470 MPLYHQWDPQWGNIP
+470 
-485 YGNGTISS
+485 GNGQMIHAPHTGDVVKIGPVQSS
-493 SACGPTS
+493 
-500 FAMVVSY
+500 M
-507 KKGESI
+507 
-513 TPDQVVAWAGRKFYV
+513 
-528 SGAGTSW
+528 
-535 NFFGAAANYYG
+535 NYFRYEG
-546 IGNVQQ
+546 
-552 TGSFDQAYAAL
+552 
-563 QSGRVVICSQG
+563 
-574 PGIFTR
+574 
-580 GGHFIVLRGL
+580 
-590 SDSGKI
+590 
-596 LVNDPNDNDNKNFYN
+596 
-611 REFERSEI
+611 
-619 TAAARQYFIFD
+619 

>member
-38 DKSHMAIK
+38 DKSHMAIQ

-56 PEAQHGYGVGS
+56 PEAQHGYGVES

-217 NQRMAMTAAQEA
+217 NQRMAMAAAQEA

-242 GAGGFVS
+242 GGGAAVAAS
-249 SIGSGFAALLGS
+249 GGGLGGVLAAIGSAFLPVIGTVALILLLIIVILTAIGGQKESKDVGALAGNEAIIAQALLDQGFTKAAAAGVLGNIANEGNPAS
-261 FGSVVAAVFAGLLA
+261 DENMDGMFNYRYERACGMFQYTHASNSTPPYYSCGCEYCKYKRWCSDNMLEWSDLKNQMEWTFGEAGKSNGGNWSNRWTMRRTYYVGYWGAKYSWLNSSTLCNAADFPKLDDPAVAAYCWMAAYEGPTAGVNAHLDRRIESAQHYYDLL
-275 LCMILAVICALW
+275 
-287 NAFFNVHTN
+287 N
-296 TSGLSDTEVAVVN
+296 TSPATSGEGFTDIVARAQAQLGKPYEWAKYGPNTFDCSGLVSYAVTGEYKHTYDTWYIYHEGKPFRKISPSEAVPGDIVCRQ
-309 FLSSKGLD
+309 SSKG
-317 NTHIAA
+317 
-323 ILGNMAQEAGGMH
+323 
-336 NIDPA
+336 
-341 YCQSNGPGRGL
+341 
-352 LQWEVGSDRFNKLQ
+352 
-366 ALAIRSGTDWT
+366 
-377 NINVQLEYMWS
+377 
-388 EMESSFDTYSNFW
+388 
-401 YTYSSG
+401 
-407 EHAGLGHYLSF
+407 GHTGIY
-418 SQWQTEVT
+418 
-426 DIAEATEDFERV
+426 I
-438 FTRASKPLMDKRI
+438 
-451 AYAQEY
+451 
-457 LSILNS
+457 
-463 PSGGSGG
+463 
-470 MPLYHQWDPQWGNIP
+470 
-485 YGNGTISS
+485 GNGQMIHAPRTGDVVKI
-493 SACGPTS
+493 GPVQDG
-500 FAMVVSY
+500 M
-507 KKGESI
+507 
-513 TPDQVVAWAGRKFYV
+513 
-528 SGAGTSW
+528 
-535 NFFGAAANYYG
+535 NYY
-546 IGNVQQ
+546 
-552 TGSFDQAYAAL
+552 
-563 QSGRVVICSQG
+563 R
-574 PGIFTR
+574 
-580 GGHFIVLRGL
+580 
-590 SDSGKI
+590 
-596 LVNDPNDNDNKNFYN
+596 YN
-611 REFERSEI
+611 G
-619 TAAARQYFIFD
+619 

>member
-95 VAKHAA
+95 VAKYAA

-168 KGADVVK
+168 KSADVVK

-217 NQRMAMTAAQEA
+217 NQRMAMAAAQEA

-242 GAGGFVS
+242 GGGVAVAAS
-249 SIGSGFAALLGS
+249 GGGLGGVLAAIGSAFLPVIGTVALILLLIIVILTAIGGQNKDTNVGALTGNEAIIAQALLDQGFSKAAVAGVLGNIANEGNPGS
-261 FGSVVAAVFAGLLA
+261 DENMDGMFNYAYERACGMFQYTHASNSTPPYYSHGCEYCHYKRWCSDNNLDWADLHNQMDWTFGGAGEKFGHSWKNQWQMRRTYYVGYWGAKYSWLNSSTLCSADDFPKLDDPAVAAYCWMAAYEGPTAGVNAHLDRRIESAQHYYDLL
-275 LCMILAVICALW
+275 
-287 NAFFNVHTN
+287 N
-296 TSGLSDTEVAVVN
+296 TSPAISGEGFTDIVARAQAQLGKPYEWAKYGPNTFDCSGLVSYAVTGEYKHTYDTWYIYHEGKPFRKISPSEAVPGDIVCRQ
-309 FLSSKGLD
+309 SSK
-317 NTHIAA
+317 
-323 ILGNMAQEAGGMH
+323 
-336 NIDPA
+336 
-341 YCQSNGPGRGL
+341 
-352 LQWEVGSDRFNKLQ
+352 
-366 ALAIRSGTDWT
+366 SGHTG
-377 NINVQLEYMWS
+377 IY
-388 EMESSFDTYSNFW
+388 
-401 YTYSSG
+401 
-407 EHAGLGHYLSF
+407 
-418 SQWQTEVT
+418 
-426 DIAEATEDFERV
+426 I
-438 FTRASKPLMDKRI
+438 
-451 AYAQEY
+451 
-457 LSILNS
+457 
-463 PSGGSGG
+463 
-470 MPLYHQWDPQWGNIP
+470 
-485 YGNGTISS
+485 GNGQMIHAPHTGDVVKI
-493 SACGPTS
+493 GP
-500 FAMVVSY
+500 V
-507 KKGESI
+507 
-513 TPDQVVAWAGRKFYV
+513 
-528 SGAGTSW
+528 
-535 NFFGAAANYYG
+535 
-546 IGNVQQ
+546 
-552 TGSFDQAYAAL
+552 
-563 QSGRVVICSQG
+563 QSGM
-574 PGIFTR
+574 
-580 GGHFIVLRGL
+580 
-590 SDSGKI
+590 K
-596 LVNDPNDNDNKNFYN
+596 
-611 REFERSEI
+611 
-619 TAAARQYFIFD
+619 YFRYEG

>member
-38 DKSHMAIK
+38 DKSHMVIK

-95 VAKHAA
+95 VAKYAA

-217 NQRMAMTAAQEA
+217 NQRMAMAAAQEA

-242 GAGGFVS
+242 GGGAAVAASGGGLGGVLAAIGSAFLPVVGTVALILLLIIVILTAIGGQNKDMNVGALTGNEAIIAQALLDQGFSKAAVAGVLGNIANEGDPASDENMDGMFNYRYERACGMFQYTHASDSTPPYYAHGCEYCHYKRWCSDNGLDWADLHNQMDWTFGGAGEKFGHSWKNQWQMRRTYYVGYWGAKYSWLNSSTLCSADDFPKLDDPAIAAYCWMAAYERPATGATAHLDRRIESAQHYYDLLNTSVSVGEGGGFTEVVS
-249 SIGSGFAALLGS
+249 RAQAQMGKPYQWGAAGPNS
-261 FGSVVAAVFAGLLA
+261 YD
-275 LCMILAVICALW
+275 C
-287 NAFFNVHTN
+287 
-296 TSGLSDTEVAVVN
+296 SGLVSYALTGRYEHTWVTQYIYYGGKPFRKISASEAV
-309 FLSSKGLD
+309 
-317 NTHIAA
+317 
-323 ILGNMAQEAGGMH
+323 
-336 NIDPA
+336 
-341 YCQSNGPGRGL
+341 PGD
-352 LQWEVGSDRFNKLQ
+352 V
-366 ALAIRSGTDWT
+366 
-377 NINVQLEYMWS
+377 VCS
-388 EMESSFDTYSNFW
+388 E
-401 YTYSSG
+401 
-407 EHAGLGHYLSF
+407 GHTGIY
-418 SQWQTEVT
+418 
-426 DIAEATEDFERV
+426 I
-438 FTRASKPLMDKRI
+438 
-451 AYAQEY
+451 
-457 LSILNS
+457 
-463 PSGGSGG
+463 
-470 MPLYHQWDPQWGNIP
+470 
-485 YGNGTISS
+485 GNGQMIHAPHTGDVVKIGPVQSS
-493 SACGPTS
+493 
-500 FAMVVSY
+500 M
-507 KKGESI
+507 
-513 TPDQVVAWAGRKFYV
+513 
-528 SGAGTSW
+528 
-535 NFFGAAANYYG
+535 NYFRYEG
-546 IGNVQQ
+546 
-552 TGSFDQAYAAL
+552 
-563 QSGRVVICSQG
+563 
-574 PGIFTR
+574 
-580 GGHFIVLRGL
+580 
-590 SDSGKI
+590 
-596 LVNDPNDNDNKNFYN
+596 
-611 REFERSEI
+611 
-619 TAAARQYFIFD
+619 